1 MRISSCED
9 VGGRY
14 NLLRYGHQYI
24 ERICNKDRI
33 FILTSF
39 IAAHK
44 HAHKTV
50 LFYLGEQEG
59 LSLIFFNMWLILF
72 LFLFLFFIDYLRC
85 IFYILN
91 SFFNLFDY
99 FFHGS
104 ILFLLIRYL
113 SFFLF
118 YYLIIFFHFI
128 ILLGISTPE
137 EKLVV
142 EESVTIVQEVC
153 FSFLTTFDCFI
164 SLNSVIL
171 CLLFHLF
178 SYFYSS

>member
-59 LSLIFFNMWLILF
+59 ILIMFNTWSTFYFDYLLAMYDIFLIFRI
-72 LFLFLFFIDYLRC
+72 
-85 IFYILN
+85 
-91 SFFNLFDY
+91 Y
-99 FFHGS
+99 FE
-104 ILFLLIRYL
+104 L
-113 SFFLF
+113 
-118 YYLIIFFHFI
+118 
-128 ILLGISTPE
+128 
-137 EKLVV
+137 
-142 EESVTIVQEVC
+142 
-153 FSFLTTFDCFI
+153 
-164 SLNSVIL
+164 
-171 CLLFHLF
+171 
-178 SYFYSS
+178 

>member
-59 LSLIFFNMWLILF
+59 VFLVMINM
-72 LFLFLFFIDYLRC
+72 
-85 IFYILN
+85 
-91 SFFNLFDY
+91 
-99 FFHGS
+99 S
-104 ILFLLIRYL
+104 ILYFDFLLIMYNT
-113 SFFLF
+113 FF
-118 YYLIIFFHFI
+118 IFQI
-128 ILLGISTPE
+128 
-137 EKLVV
+137 
-142 EESVTIVQEVC
+142 
-153 FSFLTTFDCFI
+153 
-164 SLNSVIL
+164 
-171 CLLFHLF
+171 
-178 SYFYSS
+178 